1 MNQRR
6 FFDIVAFFLC
16 VAVPLWFLSTL
27 QPNETVLIAL
37 VLAAAWADLKTR
49 HIPNWIPVSG
59 AVCGMIFQVWHSGL
73 SGALDCIAG
82 AALGMAIFLPLYIL
96 GGMGAGDVKLF
107 TAVGILVG
115 PQALVLVFVLT
126 GLLGGFA
133 AGILALW
140 RGCLRQTLSKTGDLM
155 MELGRMHW
163 QEARAAA
170 TEAGPET
177 LRLPYGAVIAGG
189 TLLSLIARH

>member
-1 MNQRR
+1 MIRR
-6 FFDIVAFFLC
+6 FFDIASLFFC
-16 VAVPLWFLSTL
+16 VSVPLWFLRTL
-27 QPNETVLIAL
+27 QPNETVLITL
-37 VLAAAWADLKTR
+37 VLAAAWVDFKTR

-73 SGALDCIAG
+73 SGALACIAG

-107 TAVGILVG
+107 TAVGTLVG

-126 GLLGGFA
+126 GLLGGIA
-133 AGILALW
+133 AGMLALR
-140 RGCLRQTLSKTGDLM
+140 RGCLRQTLRKTGDLM

-163 QEARAAA
+163 QEARATATGAA
-170 TEAGPET
+170 PEA

-189 TLLSLIARH
+189 TLLSLIVRH